1 MPAATRNRRG
11 KMAEAKE
18 RVFTA
23 AQGVELGDV
32 EDGKYR
38 MWAKFE
44 YAPDL
49 MEPNGPP
56 VYRFATADPK
66 VAERLLGDGCKEYG
80 VTEVTDSAAD
90 DGS

>member
-1 MPAATRNRRG
+1 
-11 KMAEAKE
+11 MAEAKE

-23 AQGVELGDV
+23 TMGVELGDV
-32 EDGKYR
+32 GDDGKYQK
-38 MWAKFE
+38 WAKFE

-56 VYRFATADPK
+56 VYQFATSDAT

-80 VTEVTDSAAD
+80 VTEVTGSADSD
-90 DGS
+90 VS

>member
-1 MPAATRNRRG
+1 
-11 KMAEAKE
+11 MAEAKE

-23 AQGVELGDV
+23 RMGVELGDV
-32 EDGKYR
+32 DADGKYQK
-38 MWAKFE
+38 WANFE

-56 VYRFATADPK
+56 VYRFATSDPAVAD
-66 VAERLLGDGCKEYG
+66 RLLGDGCKEYG
-80 VTEVTDSAAD
+80 VTEVTGSADS